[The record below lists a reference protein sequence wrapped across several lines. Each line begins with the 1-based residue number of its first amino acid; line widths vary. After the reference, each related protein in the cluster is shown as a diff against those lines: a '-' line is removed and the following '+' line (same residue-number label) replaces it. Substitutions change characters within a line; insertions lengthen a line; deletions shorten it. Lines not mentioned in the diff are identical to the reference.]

1 MVYVISCKMLK
12 TCCVSCVEVETTHLV
27 SATAAGVA
35 CRDGWTRAVA
45 KDDGHVMCIKEFP
58 ASTWM
63 DASVNPRP
71 LLSTMIPY
79 FVKLTLN
86 LLIVRTCDCVKLAM

>member
-1 MVYVISCKMLK
+1 MVVLFHVNCKK
-12 TCCVSCVEVETTHLV
+12 TCCASCVEEETTHLV
-27 SATAAGVA
+27 SAGAGSVA
-35 CRDGWTRAVA
+35 CRDGWTRAAA